1 MRKKNPPKKS
11 DRVDNFRLLFSFESV
26 RVILSG
32 YDVASLLHRPCIFV
46 TSFFDFILTGNTTL
60 EPDRGR
66 DSISREFPRRQ
77 SVSDEKFITA
87 HFDRR
92 ISFLTF
98 PHFFNRN
105 PQNFFHLI

>member
-32 YDVASLLHRPCIFV
+32 YDVASLLRRPCIFV

-60 EPDRGR
+60 EPDRWR

-77 SVSDEKFITA
+77 SVSYEQLFITA

-98 PHFFNRN
+98 PHFFKRN
-105 PQNFFHLI
+105 